1 MTYVITQSCCNDA
14 SCVAVCPVNC
24 IHPTPDEPGY
34 HQAEMLYIDPGA
46 CIDCGVCA
54 EVCPVDA
61 ILPDDAL
68 SGTTEPYR
76 QINAEYFRR
85 HPRVEKVAAGVPSP
99 GAPGSALAR
108 HAREPAPLRVAIVGA
123 GPSGFFTAEALL
135 AQRDV
140 PVEVTM
146 IERLPFAGGLVR
158 FGVAPDHGHT
168 KRVERVF
175 ERVAHRDGLTF
186 FLDVEVGHD
195 ISLDELLDHHHA
207 VVYASGASGDR
218 RLGIP
223 GEDLPGS
230 YSAHDLVAWYNG
242 HPEYADRNFD
252 LSSRR
257 AVIIG
262 NGNVALDVAR
272 LLLSDAES
280 LRHTDIA
287 DHALEA
293 LASIAVDEVVVL
305 GRRGPEFAACTT
317 PELLALGSLPGIDV
331 CVPSAIAAD
340 ADAPA
345 KLKVLA
351 EYASRD
357 RRPDTK
363 CITMGFD
370 TAPIELI
377 GPWRINGLRV
387 ANTVTGKHAIIECGL
402 VIRSIGYQGRPVP
415 GLPFDETTCTVPNAR
430 GRVIDGCSE
439 QAQPGR
445 YVVGW
450 LKRGPTGAI
459 GTNRHCAA
467 QTVDAILADY
477 HAGLLAAPNSG
488 AKALAALIRSRRPGA
503 LDARAWR
510 MVDRYE
516 RAAGRRQ
523 GRPRVKVV
531 ERGEIASVVSNGSKG
546 PVRAPGA

>member
-14 SCVAVCPVNC
+14 TCVAVCPVNC
-24 IHPTPDEPGY
+24 IHPTPEEPGY
-34 HQAEMLYIDPGA
+34 SQAEMLYIDPGA

-76 QINAEYFRR
+76 QINAEYFLQ
-85 HPRVEKVAAGVPSP
+85 HPRVEKVAASVPPP
-99 GAPGSALAR
+99 GAPGSALAQ
-108 HAREPAPLRVAIVGA
+108 HAREPAPMRVAIVGA

-135 AQRDV
+135 AQHHA

-158 FGVAPDHGHT
+158 FGVAPDHGLT

-175 ERVAHRDGLTF
+175 ERIAHRDGLTF
-186 FLDVEVGHD
+186 FLDVEVGLD

-218 RLGIP
+218 RLDIP

-230 YSAHDLVAWYNG
+230 YSAHDFVAWYNG
-242 HPEYADRNFD
+242 HPEYADRKFD

-287 DHALEA
+287 DSALQA
-293 LASIAVDEVVVL
+293 LAHSAVEEVVVL
-305 GRRGPEFAACTT
+305 GRRGPEFAACTA

-345 KLKVLA
+345 KLKILA
-351 EYASRD
+351 EYAIRD
-357 RRPDTK
+357 RRPGTK

-370 TAPIELI
+370 TLPIELI
-377 GPWRINGLRV
+377 GPERIKGLRV
-387 ANTVTGKHAIIECGL
+387 ADAVTGGHAIIECGL
-402 VIRSIGYQGRPVP
+402 VVRSIGYRGRPVS
-415 GLPFDETTCTVPNAR
+415 GLPFDETTGTVPNAQ
-430 GRVIDGCSE
+430 GRVIDGCSG

-450 LKRGPTGAI
+450 LKRGPSGTI
-459 GTNRHCAA
+459 GVNRHCAA
-467 QTVDAILADY
+467 ETVDAILADY
-477 HAGLLAAPNSG
+477 HAGLLAVPNSG
-488 AKALAALIRSRRPGA
+488 AQALAALIRGRSPDA

-510 MVDRYE
+510 MVDRHE
-516 RAAGRRQ
+516 RELGRRQ

-531 ERGEIASVVSNGSKG
+531 ERGEIALVVSHGSTG
-546 PVRAPGA
+546 SVCAS

>member
-14 SCVAVCPVNC
+14 TCVAVCPVSC
-24 IHPTPDEPGY
+24 IHPTPDELGY
-34 HQAEMLYIDPGA
+34 SQAEMLYIDPDV
-46 CIDCGVCA
+46 CIDCGACA

-68 SGTTEPYR
+68 SATTEPYR
-76 QINAEYFRR
+76 QINAEYFLH
-85 HPRVEKVAAGVPSP
+85 HPPAEKIALSVPSP
-99 GAPGSALAR
+99 GAPGGCLA
-108 HAREPAPLRVAIVGA
+108 HNAREPAPLQVAIVGA
-123 GPSGFFTAEALL
+123 GPSGFFAAEALL
-135 AQRDV
+135 AQHDV

-158 FGVAPDHGHT
+158 FGVAPDHRHT

-175 ERVAHRDGLTF
+175 ERITHRDGLIF
-186 FLDVEVGHD
+186 FLDVEVGRD

-218 RLGIP
+218 RLDIP

-230 YSAHDLVAWYNG
+230 YSAHDFVAWYNG

-252 LSSRR
+252 LSARR

-280 LRHTDIA
+280 LRNTDIA

-293 LASIAVDEVVVL
+293 LASIAVKEVVVL

-317 PELLALGSLPGIDV
+317 PELLALGSLPAVDV
-331 CVPSAIAAD
+331 YVPREVAAD
-340 ADAPA
+340 TDAPA
-345 KLKVLA
+345 KLKLLA
-351 EYASRD
+351 EYATRD
-357 RRPDTK
+357 RHPDTK

-370 TAPIELI
+370 TVPIELI
-377 GPWRINGLRV
+377 GPERIRGLRV

-430 GRVIDGCSE
+430 GRVIDRCSG

-450 LKRGPTGAI
+450 VKRGPAGAI
-459 GTNRHCAA
+459 GVNRHCAA
-467 QTVDAILADY
+467 ETVDAILADY
-477 HAGLLAAPNSG
+477 RAGLLAAPDSG
-488 AKALAALIRSRRPGA
+488 AEALAALIRSRRPDA
-503 LDARAWR
+503 LDARSWR

-516 RAAGRRQ
+516 REVGRRQ
-523 GRPRVKVV
+523 GRPRVKIV
-531 ERGEIASVVSNGSKG
+531 ERDEVASLVSNESDGS
-546 PVRAPGA
+546 VCARGA

>member
-14 SCVAVCPVNC
+14 TCVAVCPVNC
-24 IHPTPDEPGY
+24 IHPTPDEPDY
-34 HQAEMLYIDPGA
+34 NQAEMLYIDPGA
-46 CIDCGVCA
+46 CIDCGACA

-61 ILPDDAL
+61 ILPEDAP

-76 QINAEYFRR
+76 RINAEYFLR
-85 HPRVEKVAAGVPSP
+85 HPRVEKVAAGVPSMD
-99 GAPGSALAR
+99 APGSVLAR
-108 HAREPAPLRVAIVGA
+108 YARGPAPMRVAVVGA
-123 GPSGFFTAEALL
+123 GPSGFFAAEALL
-135 AQRDV
+135 AQRGV

-175 ERVAHRDGLTF
+175 DRIAHRDGFTF
-186 FLDVEVGHD
+186 FLDVEVGRD

-207 VVYASGASGDR
+207 VIYASGASGDR
-218 RLGIP
+218 RLHIP

-230 YSAHDLVAWYNG
+230 YSAHDFVAWYNG

-257 AVIIG
+257 AVVIG

-272 LLLSDAES
+272 LLLADVES
-280 LRHTDIA
+280 LRRTDIA

-293 LASIAVDEVVVL
+293 LASNAVEEVVVL
-305 GRRGPEFAACTT
+305 GRRGPQFAAWTA

-331 CVPSAIAAD
+331 CVPSAIATD

-345 KLKVLA
+345 KLKILA
-351 EYASRD
+351 EYATRD
-357 RRPDTK
+357 RRADTRR
-363 CITMGFD
+363 ITMGFD

-377 GPWRINGLRV
+377 GPERITGLRV
-387 ANTVTGKHAIIECGL
+387 ANTVTGEHAIIDCGL
-402 VIRSIGYQGRPVP
+402 VIRSIGYQGHPVP

-430 GRVIDGCSE
+430 GRVVERCSGQARPGC
-439 QAQPGR
+439 

-450 LKRGPTGAI
+450 LKRGPAGSI

-467 QTVDAILADY
+467 ETVEAILADY
-477 HAGLLAAPNSG
+477 HAGLLAEPNSG
-488 AKALAALIRSRRPGA
+488 AQGLAALIRRRRPDA
-503 LDARAWR
+503 LNAEAWR
-510 MVDRYE
+510 MVDRHE
-516 RAAGRRQ
+516 RELGRRQ

-531 ERGEIASVVSNGSKG
+531 ERGEIASVVSSGSNGPG
-546 PVRAPGA
+546 CAPGV